1 MRILVVDDEA
11 KMASLLRRGLIRH
24 GHVVEIARTGEDAVT
39 QASRRTFDAIVLDVM
54 LPGIDGLETC
64 RILRERAIWAPVLML
79 TARDGVFDR
88 VAGLDVG
95 ADDYL
100 VKPFAFVELLARL
113 RALHRRR
120 VDERPPLLEAGGLR
134 LDPAAHRVT
143 RGDNEITL
151 SAKEFVLLEALMHG
165 AGRVFARDELF
176 EYAWDIAAENRS
188 NVVDA
193 SIHRLRQ
200 KIDEPFGTESI
211 DTVRGLGYRF
221 RKDGGR

>member
-1 MRILVVDDEA
+1 MRILVVEDDP
-11 KMASLLRRGLIRH
+11 KMAGLLRRGLVRH
-24 GHVVEIARTGEDAVT
+24 DHLVEIARSGEEALVRAGARSFDAV
-39 QASRRTFDAIVLDVM
+39 VLDVM

-64 RILRERAIWAPVLML
+64 RSLRAHGIWAPVLML

-95 ADDYL
+95 ADDYM

-113 RALHRRR
+113 RALRRR
-120 VDERPPLLEAGGLR
+120 GFEERPALLEAGDLR

-143 RGDNEITL
+143 RGDQEIKL
-151 SAKEFVLLEALMHG
+151 SPKEFVLLEALLHN

-176 EYAWDIAAENRS
+176 EYAWDFAAENRS

-193 SIHRLRQ
+193 YVHRLRL
-200 KIDEPFGTESI
+200 KIDVPFGTESI
-211 DTVRGLGYRF
+211 DTIRGLGYRF